1 MCGGRY
7 CGGGGWWCRARSSLH
22 SFYVLKEPTDT
33 PVQPDPNVRADVPSL
48 SLSLRLA
55 LSRIVSLCLPLFLLH
70 SFFNICISSCFLSL
84 SLSPLSLSCP
94 AGFYYFWLVCCIT
107 KMWMCWHVMISNLIQ
122 QQVQRAEQGAGH
134 LALLL
139 KLPFCPVRCKA
150 RSDKKPAMSVC
161 VWESGSK
168 LPR

>member
-1 MCGGRY
+1 MCLQIVFTVDRATQTRTQPKGNKSNAPTLLLRFYTANKHTSHTHTPTHMLTNMCTMCWGRY
-7 CGGGGWWCRARSSLH
+7 CGGGGWCCRARSSLH

-84 SLSPLSLSCP
+84 SLSPLSHSCP

-107 KMWMCWHVMISNLIQ
+107 KM
-122 QQVQRAEQGAGH
+122 
-134 LALLL
+134 
-139 KLPFCPVRCKA
+139 
-150 RSDKKPAMSVC
+150 
-161 VWESGSK
+161 
-168 LPR
+168 